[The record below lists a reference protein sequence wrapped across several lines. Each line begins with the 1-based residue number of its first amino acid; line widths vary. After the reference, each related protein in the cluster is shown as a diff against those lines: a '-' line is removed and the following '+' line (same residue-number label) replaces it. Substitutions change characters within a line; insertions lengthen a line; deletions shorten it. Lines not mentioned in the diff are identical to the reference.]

1 MPIASA
7 PARSRTLP
15 LALLAIGLLFPLGG
29 MASGRLLDVLTL
41 GLIYAIAAVGLDVVV
56 GYSGQLA
63 LGNFGF
69 VAIGA
74 YTSAVL
80 AGQYGVSVWLTL
92 PCAIAACA
100 VVALVVGLP
109 MVRLPQL
116 GMALVTF
123 FFAFIVSLLLAGQT
137 LRRWTNSTDGIP
149 VPALPALGADA
160 LTPYRLYYLAWLL
173 LLVVALL
180 SVRYAGSRS
189 GRMLRLIKHDE
200 IVASVVG
207 VNVRQAKLWAFV
219 FSASAAGIA
228 GVVFAQAIGFLAPET
243 FPAIE
248 SVHLVAMAV
257 VGGLGTI
264 AGPILGAV
272 AFTVLLEFSRTAGS
286 WREVMFAVVL
296 LAVLVFSR
304 GGIVGLLQLAA
315 DWLHRRA
322 PVRALANL
330 AVGSARRLRGLRRHG
345 PGTPL
350 ATVPRAVARPGAVDR
365 SADARADPPDQAA
378 DQILSVRGVTVQF
391 GGLRALDDVSLT
403 VGRGSVHA
411 VIGPNGAGKTTLLN
425 YVSGVQRASAGTV
438 ALDGRVLGDLTP
450 HQIRR
455 AGIARTFQHPSLAP
469 DLTALENVQLGTL
482 GQQRQGLWAD
492 LLPLRS
498 TRVRERAGRSDAWQA
513 LELVGVPAA
522 RAQRCAGDLTPAE
535 QKLVDIARAIAA
547 RPRVL
552 LMDEPTAGLEEVDIE
567 LVARILR
574 QLNRDAGLPIVVIA
588 HHVGFIREIA
598 DRATV
603 LDLGRVLAH
612 GTPEEVTS
620 NTEVVDVFLGREH
633 V

>member
-1 MPIASA
+1 M
-7 PARSRTLP
+7 
-15 LALLAIGLLFPLGG
+15 AIGLLFPLGG

-41 GLIYAIAAVGLDVVV
+41 GLTYAMAAVGLDVVV

-80 AGQYGVSVWLTL
+80 AGRYGLSVWLTF

-116 GMALVTF
+116 GMALGTF
-123 FFAFIVSLLLAGQT
+123 FFAYIVSLLLAGQT
-137 LRRWTNSTDGIP
+137 LKRWTNSTDGIP

-160 LTPYRLYYLAWLL
+160 LTPYRLYYLTWLL
-173 LLVVALL
+173 LLVVVLL
-180 SVRYAGSRS
+180 SVRYAVSRS

-200 IVASVVG
+200 IVASVAG
-207 VNVRQAKLWAFV
+207 VDVNQAKLWAFV
-219 FSASAAGIA
+219 FSASVAGIA

-248 SVHLVAMAV
+248 SVLLVAMAV

-272 AFTVLLEFSRTAGS
+272 AFNVLLELSRTAGS
-286 WREVMFAVVL
+286 WREVMFASVL
-296 LAVLVFSR
+296 LAVLVFFK
-304 GGIVGLLQLAA
+304 GGIVGLLELAA
-315 DWLHRRA
+315 GWLHRQA
-322 PVRALANL
+322 PVQALGSR
-330 AVGSARRLRGLRRHG
+330 AVGLGRRLRGLPRPG
-345 PGTPL
+345 PGAPP
-350 ATVPRAVARPGAVDR
+350 ATVPPAVVGPRVVDQRGA
-365 SADARADPPDQAA
+365 ARADPPDRAA

-403 VGRGSVHA
+403 VERGSVHA

-425 YVSGVQRASAGTV
+425 YISGVQRASAGTV
-438 ALDGRVLGDLTP
+438 TLDGRVLGDLAP
-450 HQIRR
+450 HQVRR

-482 GQQRQGLWAD
+482 GQQRQSVWAD

-498 TRVRERAGRSDAWQA
+498 TRARERAGRRDAWQA
-513 LELVGVPAA
+513 LEQVGIAAA

-535 QKLVDIARAIAA
+535 QKLVDIARAIVA

-567 LVARILR
+567 VVARILR
-574 QLNRDAGLPIVVIA
+574 QLNRDLGLSIAVIA

-620 NTEVVDVFLGREH
+620 NTEVVDVFLGHEH